1 MTIRLESLHN
11 LDPQQLMRDIHQQLV
26 STYGLLSALAL
37 SADERREEADAE
49 GAVYIT
55 PLNAGHA
62 EAAAGYLAE
71 EVLLALRISQLLL
84 NTTHGNHEHPIDAS
98 GLSVLE
104 ARRLACLT
112 GEHTAL
118 DVGEALGTL
127 LSGVVG
133 IIRRLT
139 YNAEF
144 IDALDPLVPTLIIIT
159 HRLETIDALSSAWT
173 SILMAGPGNRRAA

>member
-1 MTIRLESLHN
+1 MTISTHALPN
-11 LDPQQLMRDIHQQLV
+11 LDPQPLMRDIHDQLF

-37 SADERREEADAE
+37 SADERREQADTQGPVFIA
-49 GAVYIT
+49 
-55 PLNAGHA
+55 PLDAGHA

-84 NTTHGNHEHPIDAS
+84 DTTHGTHEKPIDTS
-98 GLSVLE
+98 DLSLLE

-112 GEHTAL
+112 GDHAAL

-127 LSGVVG
+127 LGGVVG
-133 IIRRLT
+133 IMRRLT

-144 IDALDPLVPTLIIIT
+144 VDALDPLVPTLIIIT
-159 HRLETIDALSSAWT
+159 HRLETIDALAAAWT
-173 SILMAGPGNRRAA
+173 STLMAGPADRRAA